1 MKKVEFVFD
10 EKEDFVAKLKELVD
24 AGISPKDI
32 RVITPVPVH
41 EVDEILGTHP
51 HKSKIKYFTLVGALT
66 GFITGYALTTYTHLS
81 WEDPP
86 LIVGGKPLVGVL
98 PFFVIAY
105 ELTILFGGIAT
116 FIGLLIL
123 AGLPSIKR
131 IISPEDYG
139 NKFVIQVKG
148 ESVEEIEALLKAKEE
163 A

>member
-10 EKEDFVAKLKELVD
+10 EKEDFVAKLKEIVD

-32 RVITPVPVH
+32 RVITPIPVH

-51 HKSKIKYFTLVGALT
+51 HRSKIKYFTLVGALT
-66 GFITGYALTTYTHLS
+66 GFTAGYALTTYTHLS
-81 WEDPP
+81 WENPP
-86 LIVGGKPLVGVL
+86 LIVGGKPLVSVI

-148 ESVEEIEALLKAKEE
+148 ESVEEIEALLKAEEE